1 MNALHVIFYLLVGAG
16 MQIAVPQIPVIGTT
30 IVSVAWHTYRQDT
43 HDVFEVKAET
53 DTMMAGAV
61 LGRMVR

>member
-1 MNALHVIFYLLVGAG
+1 MNALHVIFYLLMGAG

-43 HDVFEVKAET
+43 HDVFEVKEET
-53 DTMMAGAV
+53 AVVLAGAAM
-61 LGRMVR
+61 GRCW